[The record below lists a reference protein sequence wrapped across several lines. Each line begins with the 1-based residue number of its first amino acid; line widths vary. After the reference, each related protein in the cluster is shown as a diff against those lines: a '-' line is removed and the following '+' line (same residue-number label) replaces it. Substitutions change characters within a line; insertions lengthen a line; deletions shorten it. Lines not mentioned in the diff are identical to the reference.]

1 MGSTSTNLNRF
12 IKSVGFAIQGIRQL
26 LKTEQNARIHL
37 FVSIAVIVA
46 GFFFCLTALEWCIV
60 LLCIGLV
67 WAAEAF
73 NTALETVTNHL
84 FKERNETA
92 RIIKDVS
99 AGAVLICALAEA
111 ACGLI
116 IFLPKVLA
124 LFHLSC

>member
-1 MGSTSTNLNRF
+1 MDSASNLLNRF
-12 IKSVGFAIQGIRQL
+12 LKSLGFAVQGLRQL

-37 FVSIAVIVA
+37 FVSVTVIVA
-46 GFFFCLTALEWCIV
+46 GFFFCLTAMEWCIV
-60 LLCIGLV
+60 VLCMGLV

-99 AGAVLICALAEA
+99 AGAVLMCALAA
-111 ACGLI
+111 AVCGLI
-116 IFLPKVLA
+116 IFLPKVLS
-124 LFHLSC
+124 LF